1 MQCCS
6 VMKPELIAKYDF
18 KVKQFYQN
26 FPLAGIVW
34 FDGLK

>member
-1 MQCCS
+1 
-6 VMKPELIAKYDF
+6 MKPELIAKYDF
-18 KVKQFYQN
+18 NVKQLYQS